1 MISWVK
7 TYPDNWAA
15 SDVTAAPVIVLLGG
29 LYDGRERVGSV
40 AVRLHAPLII
50 TGEPE
55 AELEIEEVPSPTS
68 GVIVGYMRV
77 TRNPELA
84 AVLEVL
90 FLFGKGTRT
99 LLETP
104 AFPVPV
110 PTAAMVW
117 SVETALQRKH
127 KLVVPEPG
135 NVRRINLPLCTAPL
149 LYDRRRAM
157 YMKKRERNEK
167 ER

>member
-110 PTAAMVW
+110 PKASVARR
-117 SVETALQRKH
+117 VETALQQKPG
-127 KLVVPEPG
+127 LVVPDPG
-135 NVRRINLPLCTAPL
+135 SIRRRNLPLCSASL
-149 LYDRRRAM
+149 LYDRRGAV
-157 YMKKRERNEK
+157 YMKKRE
-167 ER
+167 